1 MSPRIPRTEDPAKK
15 RVRGMSVL
23 RTLRKEFP
31 SAHTALRHENAF
43 QLLVA
48 TILSAQCT
56 DERVNMVTRDL
67 FAKYPAA
74 ADLASVPREELEK
87 EIRST
92 GFYRMKAKN
101 VIACSSML
109 VERFGGKV
117 PRNMEDLVNLPGVG
131 RKTANV
137 VLGQAFGITS
147 GVVVDTHV
155 HRLARL
161 LGFTREDTPEKI
173 EADLMDLFPEKDW
186 IELGTVLIL
195 QGRKTCKARKPD
207 CPACPVNHLC
217 PSSSV

>member
-1 MSPRIPRTEDPAKK
+1 MA
-15 RVRGMSVL
+15 VL

-31 SAHTALRHENAF
+31 SAHTALRHESAF

-56 DERVNMVTRDL
+56 DERVNIVTRDL
-67 FAKYPAA
+67 FRKYPAPG
-74 ADLASVPREELEK
+74 DIASVPREELEK

-101 VIACSSML
+101 LIACSSML
-109 VERFGGKV
+109 IERFGGAV
-117 PRNMEDLVNLPGVG
+117 PSNMEDLVNLPGVG

-155 HRLARL
+155 HRLSRL

-173 EADLMDLFPEKDW
+173 EADLMALFPEKDW

-195 QGRKTCKARKPD
+195 HGRRTCKARKPD

-217 PSSSV
+217 PSSAV

>member
-1 MSPRIPRTEDPAKK
+1 MKESREKK
-15 RVRGMSVL
+15 RARGMSVL

-31 SAHTALRHENAF
+31 SARTELHHENAF

-56 DERVNMVTRDL
+56 DDRVNMVTKVL
-67 FAKYPAA
+67 FRKYPGPRH
-74 ADLASVPREELEK
+74 LASVPREELEK

-101 VIACSSML
+101 VIACSGML
-109 VERFGGKV
+109 IERFGGEV
-117 PRNMEDLVNLPGVG
+117 PQNMEDLVNLPGVG

-155 HRLARL
+155 HRLARR
-161 LGFTREDTPEKI
+161 LGFTTEETPEKI

-195 QGRKTCKARKPD
+195 HGRKTCNARRPD
-207 CPACPVNHLC
+207 CPACAVNDRC
-217 PSSSV
+217 PSSAF

>member
-1 MSPRIPRTEDPAKK
+1 
-15 RVRGMSVL
+15 MSVL

-31 SAHTALRHENAF
+31 SAQTALRHENAF

-56 DERVNMVTRDL
+56 DERVNMVTGGL
-67 FAKYPAA
+67 FRKYPAP
-74 ADLASVPREELEK
+74 ADLALVPREELEK

-101 VIACSSML
+101 VIACCSML
-109 VERFGGKV
+109 VGRFGGIV
-117 PRNMEDLVNLPGVG
+117 PRNMDDLVNLPGVG

-137 VLGQAFGITS
+137 VLGQAFGIAS

-161 LGFTREDTPEKI
+161 LGFTKEDTPEKI
-173 EADLMDLFPEKDW
+173 EADLMEIFPEKDW
-186 IELGTVLIL
+186 IELGTLLIL
-195 QGRKTCKARKPD
+195 HGRRTCKARKPD

-217 PSSSV
+217 PSSAV

>member
-1 MSPRIPRTEDPAKK
+1 MRT
-15 RVRGMSVL
+15 RGMSVL
-23 RTLRKEFP
+23 RTLRKQFP

-56 DERVNMVTRDL
+56 DERVNMVTREL
-67 FAKYPAA
+67 FRKYPAA
-74 ADLASVPREELEK
+74 GDLASVPREELEK

-92 GFYRMKAKN
+92 GFYRIKAKN

-109 VERFGGKV
+109 IGRFGGNV
-117 PRNMEDLVNLPGVG
+117 PQRMEDLVSLPGVG

-155 HRLARL
+155 HRLARR
-161 LGFTREDTPEKI
+161 LGFTKEDTPEKI
-173 EADLMDLFPEKDW
+173 EADLMALFPKKDW

-195 QGRKTCKARKPD
+195 HGRKTCNARKPD
-207 CPACPVNHLC
+207 CPGCPVNQRC
-217 PSSSV
+217 PSSAV